1 MYTGRKSRSK
11 THKKTH
17 SIRLYGKA
25 GFFFVLI
32 LLVFFNFQGCNKSA
46 SVEEDTVS
54 GNMNG
59 EEVNGNEILPQLE
72 RPITESV
79 DEQNEQKPLL
89 DPFAG
94 SLTLTGVLTS
104 SFTKDNIAIIEYG
117 NTSFIV
123 RQDDNI
129 ADYWKVDTIKD
140 TGVVL
145 KHEDVELVLEFTSK

>member
-1 MYTGRKSRSK
+1 
-11 THKKTH
+11 
-17 SIRLYGKA
+17 
-25 GFFFVLI
+25 
-32 LLVFFNFQGCNKSA
+32 
-46 SVEEDTVS
+46 VEEDTVS